1 MIEVMTVTIMRMNL
15 RTLGVLFYIFLSLLI
30 SPHTPFLF
38 LWFFLFSES
47 ANSFRR
53 LSYFSSDIATLSFS
67 RKTEIMYNLYS
78 MYAYYNKIMQTLLTF
93 IITFLLY
100 SLYCRIILFKYTEDY
115 CESEIS
121 CMLPYFHFQF
131 NNYNEVQFY
140 T

>member
-15 RTLGVLFYIFLSLLI
+15 RTLGVLFYILSLLI

-78 MYAYYNKIMQTLLTF
+78 MYAYYNKTRWTCANCTTATSIAWRTF
-93 IITFLLY
+93 
-100 SLYCRIILFKYTEDY
+100 
-115 CESEIS
+115 
-121 CMLPYFHFQF
+121 
-131 NNYNEVQFY
+131 
-140 T
+140 